1 MKKIILL
8 LLCAISALISTAQTV
23 NNAPVVKMHTIVFRP
38 GEVIKLIAL
47 SDFVEDDI
55 TECSELNYTISIPRN
70 GANDEQRITA
80 KLKNKKTQ
88 LQIVKMLSFEQ
99 DTIFVTVSDGVNTT
113 QDTIIVYV
121 RDFDPVRNINLYF
134 FDFYENGLNDWNAA
148 TAKTIPQNS
157 LFAVRCC
164 GGLVEVYSTT
174 VPIYAGDKIIT
185 GNETQES
192 FPMAPMNR
200 IDLVIAKYHKIR
212 EVIVTNNQ

>member
-1 MKKIILL
+1 MKKILLL
-8 LLCAISALISTAQTV
+8 LLCAIGALISTAQTV
-23 NNAPVVKMHTIVFRP
+23 NNAPVVKMHTIIFRP
-38 GEVIKLIAL
+38 GEVVKQIDL
-47 SDFVEDDI
+47 SDIAEDDM
-55 TECSELNYTISIPRN
+55 TEWSGLKYTFSIPRN
-70 GANDEQRITA
+70 GANDQQTMMTKIM
-80 KLKNKKTQ
+80 NKTQ
-88 LQIVKMLSFEQ
+88 LRIVKMLSFDQ
-99 DTIFVTVSDGVNTT
+99 DTIFISVSDSVNTT
-113 QDTIIVYV
+113 LDTIIVYV

-200 IDLVIAKYHKIR
+200 IDSVIAKYHKIR

>member
-1 MKKIILL
+1 MKRILFL
-8 LLCAISALISTAQTV
+8 LLCAISAVITSAQV
-23 NNAPVVKMHTIVFRP
+23 NNAPV
-38 GEVIKLIAL
+38 
-47 SDFVEDDI
+47 
-55 TECSELNYTISIPRN
+55 
-70 GANDEQRITA
+70 
-80 KLKNKKTQ
+80 
-88 LQIVKMLSFEQ
+88 
-99 DTIFVTVSDGVNTT
+99 
-113 QDTIIVYV
+113 
-121 RDFDPVRNINLYF
+121 DPVRNINLYF

-174 VPIYAGDKIIT
+174 VPIYAGEKIIT

-200 IDLVIAKYHKIR
+200 IDSVIAKYHKIR

>member
-1 MKKIILL
+1 MKKILLL
-8 LLCAISALISTAQTV
+8 LLCAISAVISTAQTV
-23 NNAPVVKMHTIVFRP
+23 NNAPVVKMHTIIFRP
-38 GEVIKLIAL
+38 GEVVKLINL
-47 SDFVEDDI
+47 SDIAEDDM
-55 TECSELNYTISIPRN
+55 TEWSGLKYTFSIPRN
-70 GANDEQRITA
+70 GMNNEQRITA
-80 KLKNKKTQ
+80 KVMKKTQ
-88 LQIVKMLSFEQ
+88 LRIVKMLSFKQ
-99 DTIFVTVSDGVNTT
+99 DSIFVTVSDGVNTT
-113 QDTIIVYV
+113 LDTIIVYV

-134 FDFYENGLNDWNAA
+134 FDFYEKGLNDWNAA

-174 VPIYAGDKIIT
+174 VPIYAGEKIIT

-200 IDLVIAKYHKIR
+200 IDSVIAKYHKIR

>member
-8 LLCAISALISTAQTV
+8 LLCAIGALISTAQTV
-23 NNAPVVKMHTIVFRP
+23 NNAPVVM
-38 GEVIKLIAL
+38 
-47 SDFVEDDI
+47 
-55 TECSELNYTISIPRN
+55 
-70 GANDEQRITA
+70 
-80 KLKNKKTQ
+80 
-88 LQIVKMLSFEQ
+88 
-99 DTIFVTVSDGVNTT
+99 
-113 QDTIIVYV
+113 
-121 RDFDPVRNINLYF
+121 RNISLYF

-174 VPIYAGDKIIT
+174 VPIYAGEKIIT

-200 IDLVIAKYHKIR
+200 IDSVIAKYHKIR